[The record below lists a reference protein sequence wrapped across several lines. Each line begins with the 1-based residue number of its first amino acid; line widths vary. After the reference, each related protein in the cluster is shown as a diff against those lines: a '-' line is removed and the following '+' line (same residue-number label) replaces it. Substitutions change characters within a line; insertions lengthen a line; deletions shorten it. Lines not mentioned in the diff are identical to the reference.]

1 MRNTQQKPNHTT
13 MNTETHTPIEPEKMQ
28 IRLSIELH
36 MPIILCPKYE
46 PPHKGELKHMSI
58 YELREFFRH
67 VRSFFDLY
75 VQDAEN
81 GAPVRICSCY
91 YEDPNPE
98 KETYYLPVRKQ
109 HSEPAPQVEA
119 DSPAAKYVLHADTL
133 IQHPHS
139 EEWLPLSAITEES
152 PIPFG
157 AGQLVMQKSPACTQ
171 KFRQPVWSFPR
182 IPLPYTCLLTFER
195 HCTLHLVVASGQA
208 EQYSLLLR
216 GHSVPPPELPPEPG
230 KKKKE
235 QYKKTK
241 RLKKKRKALPHL
253 PLPNSC
259 QPPSSPCTWEEKQE
273 YLYELFLTG
282 DSPVCIFYD
291 SLDARTCPTLAKLVN
306 YPTQH

>member
-1 MRNTQQKPNHTT
+1 
-13 MNTETHTPIEPEKMQ
+13 MNTENNTPTEPEKMQ
-28 IRLSIELH
+28 IRLSSDLH
-36 MPIILCPKYE
+36 LPIILCPKDE

-58 YELREFFRH
+58 YELREFFKH

-139 EEWLPLSAITEES
+139 EEWLPLSAITEEA

-171 KFRQPVWSFPR
+171 KFRQPVWRFPR
-182 IPLPYTCLLTFER
+182 IPLPNTCLLTFER